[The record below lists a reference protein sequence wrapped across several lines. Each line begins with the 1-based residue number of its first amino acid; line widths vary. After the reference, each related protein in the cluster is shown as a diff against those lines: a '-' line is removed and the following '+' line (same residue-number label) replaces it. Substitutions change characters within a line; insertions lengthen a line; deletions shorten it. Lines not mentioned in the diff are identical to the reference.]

1 VRFLLIRI
9 DDRLLHGQVAYG
21 CGGALQPRHYLIVDD
36 RAASD
41 TWESEAYRASTCGA
55 PVEVWD
61 LARFAREWAEV
72 PDAAGTVVLLR
83 DLASLHRLWRLGFR
97 PEGGVNLGGAHARP
111 GTREHLPFVH
121 LTAEEEQMLAQLL
134 DAGCELFAQDL
145 PRNPLQGSATLRGWA
160 NRG

>member
-1 VRFLLIRI
+1 MRFLLIRI

-21 CGGALQPRHYLIVDD
+21 CGGALQPRRYLIVDD

-41 TWESEAYRASTCGA
+41 SWESDAYRASACGA
-55 PVEVWD
+55 PVEVWS

-72 PDAAGTVVLLR
+72 PDAAGTIVLLR
-83 DLASLHRLWRLGFR
+83 DLASLHRLWQQGVR

-111 GTREHLPFVH
+111 GTREHLAFVH
-121 LTAEEEQMLAQLL
+121 LTVEEEQILVQLL

-145 PRNPLQGSATLRGWA
+145 PGSPCHGSDTLRGWV
-160 NRG
+160 NRR